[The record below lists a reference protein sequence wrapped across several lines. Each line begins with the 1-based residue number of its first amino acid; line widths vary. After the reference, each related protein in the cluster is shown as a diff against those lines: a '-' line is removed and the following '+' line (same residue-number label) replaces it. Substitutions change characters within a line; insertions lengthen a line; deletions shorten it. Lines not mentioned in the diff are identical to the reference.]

1 MQHGGAMQGLSLA
14 EPNILWLAILAFHLK
29 NLVAKRT
36 IQVYNLFQDLFNWFI
51 ILEGGYRVQSC
62 FGTKALPTDKK
73 IGLAAVP
80 DAYRQSL
87 GLRTSSVTSNVSTG
101 LCLDSLLGRIW
112 LGLVLNF
119 YTHEG

>member
-1 MQHGGAMQGLSLA
+1 MSHLSKSCLKITILLIVGCSGLMQQGGAMQGLSLA

-62 FGTKALPTDKK
+62 FGTKALPTD
-73 IGLAAVP
+73 
-80 DAYRQSL
+80 
-87 GLRTSSVTSNVSTG
+87 
-101 LCLDSLLGRIW
+101 
-112 LGLVLNF
+112 
-119 YTHEG
+119 